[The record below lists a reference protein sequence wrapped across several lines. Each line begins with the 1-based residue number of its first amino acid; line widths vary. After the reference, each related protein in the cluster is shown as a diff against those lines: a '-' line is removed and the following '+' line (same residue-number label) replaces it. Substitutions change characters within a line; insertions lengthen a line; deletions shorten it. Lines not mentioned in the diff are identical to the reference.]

1 MQLNSDISTAGSAQK
16 EEKSS
21 APKEAG
27 SLLTSFGSKM
37 VSGGMDQLV
46 GILTNSITGIID
58 SYVNR
63 VKYARE
69 ALDDFN
75 SLTMESQNELEIQ
88 RKWISENSS
97 NYARL
102 AEGVDNNGYNISLS
116 TEEFAEYQALTKDI
130 ADMFPAMISGYNEQ
144 NNAIVKM
151 KGNVDALT
159 DSYRRNANESYAETL
174 TNASE
179 GFENYK
185 TVIEDN
191 DEKRASLKNFIGAEN
206 IIAHKTHGV
215 YQLSADDTY
224 IPRIFDALDEGTKDQ
239 LYEELDQFRT
249 YNVDGTLGKKIKLT
263 DLSKDLRQKIN
274 AALFLAE
281 STINA
286 ETQKIKPILSAY
298 IYGNNGDDSGFSSL
312 DEAGQQIIRNIIENL
327 DDSFYKQFETDT
339 EMVAHF
345 YTYYMEPL
353 QDGLDKTDLAVRI
366 NTLFSLNEKD
376 YKSYQE
382 YIDAVNKVIDQLK
395 GSKDKDGNP
404 IFSDEQLDGLRN
416 VMGTG
421 SMDSNSGTQLIEEV
435 VSKYKSIE
443 GAEDFIKS
451 LNKDELRIIKHKSNS
466 IKTLDDLKRT
476 VSNYNTAQSKKE
488 ESSSPLSFSSS
499 WNSLGRTGIAE
510 IDGIN
515 AQEKKKLLEL
525 AQSGKLTT
533 EEFNKSSL
541 SAQIMKD
548 TGLSAESAT
557 MKINRQ
563 VDDTGRLTA
572 MQTGIRAITSA
583 YQEKG
588 STKNNTVS
596 PSTLNT
602 MHNTLGISEWDAD
615 DQQVWE
621 EYKKTAGDNS
631 KTTEELK
638 EAQDRLAESYMN
650 SNNFLAGL
658 NKPNQNYYKTLLKEI
673 GIMKVE
679 SLVAEQLAENLRQAK
694 EAKLESALVPIDI
707 SDATDEEIVNFKK
720 KAKELGFSN
729 EELTEFLIQ
738 KQKAS
743 ETGLN
748 DLESIDSLIKF
759 CHRLGITNK
768 ELEKLIRLK
777 RKAASPETRDSQGN
791 SLNTTTGS
799 QWTQTLTKKT

>member
-1 MQLNSDISTAGSAQK
+1 
-16 EEKSS
+16 
-21 APKEAG
+21 
-27 SLLTSFGSKM
+27 M

-75 SLTMESQNELEIQ
+75 SLTMESQNEIEIQ

-729 EELTEFLIQ
+729 EVIEVRIMTRGNHDSAVETFRPRYKRNGRRCRHMQ
-738 KQKAS
+738 K
-743 ETGLN
+743 
-748 DLESIDSLIKF
+748 IY
-759 CHRLGITNK
+759 
-768 ELEKLIRLK
+768 IR
-777 RKAASPETRDSQGN
+777 A
-791 SLNTTTGS
+791 
-799 QWTQTLTKKT
+799 